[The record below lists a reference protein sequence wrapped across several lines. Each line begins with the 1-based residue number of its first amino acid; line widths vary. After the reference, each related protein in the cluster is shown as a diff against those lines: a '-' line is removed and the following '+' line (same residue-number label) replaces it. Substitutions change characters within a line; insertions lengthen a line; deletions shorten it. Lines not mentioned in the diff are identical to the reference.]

1 MGRVEVL
8 KKRMVGRFKAEGK
21 VSKLGKA
28 IEEIKGGEFTAD
40 LVGGGDVK
48 ERMLRGGGDGEMGQS
63 LERDERGVEE
73 RMGLGR
79 GW

>member
-28 IEEIKGGEFTAD
+28 IEEIKGGEFTAE

-48 ERMLRGGGDGEMGQS
+48 ERMLRGGGDGIWGFS
-63 LERDERGVEE
+63 ALDVALR
-73 RMGLGR
+73 LCLNK
-79 GW
+79 